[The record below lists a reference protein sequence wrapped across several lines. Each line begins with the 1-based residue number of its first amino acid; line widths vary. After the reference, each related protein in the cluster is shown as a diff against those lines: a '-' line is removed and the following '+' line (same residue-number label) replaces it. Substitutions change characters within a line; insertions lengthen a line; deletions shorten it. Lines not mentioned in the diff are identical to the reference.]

1 LKLNIDYSVLTQ
13 YLITVNVLKAF
24 ANSISND
31 IGILSLDNLI
41 NIFSSLSKSNDNSEK
56 IIENYLNYINAT
68 TNIISAFKQFKLIN
82 SYAFNIVIENFS
94 LINALKNN
102 KDISSFISSIKDLLS
117 KVNNEL
123 LLVKNIT
130 GITSDDMSTIN
141 KIINQCIDVIDKSVK
156 SINRLIIN
164 GSVNSSNYLYYQS
177 NIKTLIGYLFDFN
190 SESNQIILNYLKST
204 ISVTC

>member
-1 LKLNIDYSVLTQ
+1 MKLNIDYSVLTQ